1 MELGKK
7 SFKNFINLKFIK
19 YYQYKMVEY
28 KVKILMKE
36 FVTHDVRRFMVEK
49 PQNYE
54 FEPGQATLV
63 SINLPEWKDKK
74 RPFTFTSLADDLV
87 LEFTIKIYKTNKY
100 PNHNGFTEQLDKLNV
115 GDEIIIREPFGTI
128 NYNKKGIFIAGGA
141 GITPFI
147 AILRQL
153 KKQGKLRGNKLI
165 FSNKTQKDIILEK
178 EFKHVFKNILENQ
191 DNLIFILTKEQNK
204 EDKKYLYKKIDKE
217 FLKKHIKDFSQ
228 NFYICGPPGMVK
240 DIQNILEQLGA
251 KSDSLVFE
259 GKE

>member
-1 MELGKK
+1 M
-7 SFKNFINLKFIK
+7 I
-19 YYQYKMVEY
+19 EY
-28 KVKILMKE
+28 KTKILMKE
-36 FVTHDVRRFMVEK
+36 FVTHDVRRFIIEK

-63 SINLPEWKDKK
+63 SINLPKWKDKK

-87 LEFTIKIYKTNKY
+87 LEFTIKIYKTDKY
-100 PNHNGFTEQLDKLNV
+100 PNHNGVTEKLDKLKP
-115 GDEIIIREPFGTI
+115 GDELIIREPFGTI
-128 NYNKKGIFIAGGA
+128 NYNKNGVFIAGGA

-153 KKQGKLRGNKLI
+153 KRQGKLKGNKLI

-178 EFKHVFKNILENQ
+178 EFKDIFKNISKNQ
-191 DNLIFILTKEQNK
+191 NNLILTLTKEQNK
-204 EDKKYLYKKIDKE
+204 EDNKYHYKKIDKE

-228 NFYICGPPGMVK
+228 DFYICGPPEMIK

-251 KSDSLVFE
+251 KSENLVFE